1 MEVTAAMVKEL
12 RERTGAGM
20 MQCKKAL
27 AESGGDVEKAIEALR
42 KMGLSAVAKRAER
55 TTAEGRIEAY
65 VHAGNKIGVLV
76 EVNCETDFVART
88 DDFLHL
94 CRELALQVAATC
106 PGWVRVEDVPAETV
120 EEQTRKIRERLDGDG
135 VAGADL
141 EKQVAREVQRFYEEQ
156 VLLQQPNIRD
166 QSRTIGDIVSAA
178 AAKIGENIQVRRFA
192 YFRLGGA
199 A

>member
-1 MEVTAAMVKEL
+1 MEVSAAMVKEL

-27 AESGGDVEKAIEALR
+27 AEAGGDVEKAIEALR

-55 TTAEGRIEAY
+55 TAAEGRIESY

-76 EVNCETDFVART
+76 EINCETDFVART
-88 DDFLHL
+88 DDFIHL
-94 CRELALQVAATC
+94 CREVALQVAATC
-106 PGWVRVEDVPAETV
+106 PAWVRIEDVPADIVET
-120 EEQTRKIRERLDGDG
+120 QTRKIRERLSGDG
-135 VAGADL
+135 VSGDDL
-141 EKQVAREVQRFYEEQ
+141 EKQTAREIQRFYEEQ
-156 VLLQQPNIRD
+156 VLLQQANIRD
-166 QSRTIGDIVSAA
+166 QSRTIGEIVTAA